1 MSAGGASEDGA
12 PMSEPAGRVA
22 STARSRPGRR
32 VTSSESYVL
41 KDFAGSSHRILAGW
55 LRELPADT
63 RLLELG
69 CGAGHVARLT
79 RRPDLVWH
87 GLESSVECLPV
98 LSGLLGGGAL
108 VDLET
113 LRRLPGGYGAVLAA
127 DTLEHLNAPERMLA
141 LVHDALLPGGRL
153 FLSVPNVANVYVR
166 ANLLAGRFPYADR
179 GILDRTHR
187 VFFTRKS
194 LHGMLADAGFALE
207 RQAVSTLPL
216 PLALPA
222 LPRAALA
229 WMVGAVGLATRVW
242 PTLWGYQLLAVARRA

>member
-1 MSAGGASEDGA
+1 VFEPQASFL
-12 PMSEPAGRVA
+12 

-32 VTSSESYVL
+32 ATSSESYVL
-41 KDFAGSSHRILAGW
+41 KDFAGSSHRLLAGW
-55 LRELPADT
+55 LRDLPAAT

-79 RRPDLVWH
+79 GRPDLVWH

-98 LSGLLGGGAL
+98 LAGLLSGGAL

-113 LRRLPGGYGAVLAA
+113 LPRLPGGYGAVLAA
-127 DTLEHLNAPERMLA
+127 DTLEHLSAPERMLA
-141 LVHDALLPGGRL
+141 LVRDALLPGGRL
-153 FLSVPNVANVYVR
+153 FLSVPNVANIYVR

-187 VFFTRKS
+187 VFFTRRS
-194 LHGMLADAGFALE
+194 LRDLLAGAGFALE

-216 PLALPA
+216 PLALPNA
-222 LPRAALA
+222 PRAVLA
-229 WMVGAVGLATRVW
+229 PLVGAVDLATRVW
-242 PTLWGYQLLAVARRA
+242 PTLWGYQLLAMARRR